1 MTDLAINDLK
11 SRMDKIEGK
20 VDDGFSKLMQKFED
34 LENKYVTRLE
44 FKAVA
49 SVFGIVVMAIGVIM
63 TILKYK

>member
-20 VDDGFSKLMQKFED
+20 VDDWFSKLMQKFED

-49 SVFGIVVMAIGVIM
+49 SVFGIVVMAIGVIIS
-63 TILKYK
+63 ILRYK